1 VDEIPAFFT
10 RQKDVFVP
18 WEMKGQ
24 VIRHLIEEPTKKDME
39 LLDGVKIFHP
49 QGWALILPDAQEPVC
64 RIFSEGA
71 SMEIAQSLADFYF
84 EKISRLVQKMPGV

>member
-1 VDEIPAFFT
+1 
-10 RQKDVFVP
+10 
-18 WEMKGQ
+18 GQ
-24 VIRHLIEEPTKKDME
+24 VIRHLIEEPPTKEME

-84 EKISRLVQKMPGV
+84 EKISRMVQKNARS